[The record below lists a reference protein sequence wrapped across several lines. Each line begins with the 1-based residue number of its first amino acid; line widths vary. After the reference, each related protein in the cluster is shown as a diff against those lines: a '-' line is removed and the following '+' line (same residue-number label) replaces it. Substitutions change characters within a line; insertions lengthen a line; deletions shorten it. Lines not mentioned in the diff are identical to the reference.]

1 MRFKHTIAEH
11 ELATLRSG
19 THVYA
24 YRFRFLTL
32 YTHHAVVFRRRDHPP
47 DLHSLGVCYGWDGE
61 TPRVRALSLEDEADE
76 MFVVEQNR
84 AGLQLATIEC
94 FRQGFKAREFLYGVP
109 SFEYAIKRAGS
120 CSILPRLEQRAV
132 VENIVTVLR
141 YPRGWE
147 TYQAMSA
154 NCEHFALA
162 VNTMAEFSAQVSAMA
177 VALRDIVG
185 GAIAATSQALNFVR
199 EK

>member
-1 MRFKHTIAEH
+1 M
-11 ELATLRSG
+11 
-19 THVYA
+19 
-24 YRFRFLTL
+24 
-32 YTHHAVVFRRRDHPP
+32 
-47 DLHSLGVCYGWDGE
+47 
-61 TPRVRALSLEDEADE
+61 
-76 MFVVEQNR
+76 
-84 AGLQLATIEC
+84 
-94 FRQGFKAREFLYGVP
+94 
-109 SFEYAIKRAGS
+109 
-120 CSILPRLEQRAV
+120 
-132 VENIVTVLR
+132 ENIVTVLR
-141 YPRGWE
+141 YPRGWG